1 MNDKNNSFKELKSS
15 PLTIIK
21 RDFEKL
27 FKMKDDDYNID
38 KLGSTTQDFDDEEL
52 EEEIEKERR

>member
-1 MNDKNNSFKELKSS
+1 MKDKNNRFKELKTS

-27 FKMKDDDYNID
+27 FMLKDNDYNID
-38 KLGSTTQDFDDEEL
+38 K
-52 EEEIEKERR
+52 

>member
-27 FKMKDDDYNID
+27 FKMKDNDYNID
-38 KLGSTTQDFDDEEL
+38 K
-52 EEEIEKERR
+52 